1 MKTVYNYIL
10 LILLISACT
19 EKIDIKVDN
28 GETRLTVDAR
38 ITSDNQK
45 HFVRLTESSEVFYNQ
60 EAKPVTNAIV
70 TVNDGSTTIIFRESS
85 PGLYKSETEFQG
97 SPGKD
102 YKLNISNVDIDN
114 DGTNEDYRA
123 QAQMPHP
130 HTVDSIKMHYDPKY
144 GYGDDEGA
152 YWLVSLYMKDNPN
165 EDNFYGFG
173 CRINDKLVTDTITEL
188 TIAEDIYFNGE
199 STKGVDVAELF
210 QKQDDEIV
218 KDDDQI
224 ILETYSITK
233 DYYDFLYQLKE
244 MEEGQNPV
252 FSGPPA
258 NISTNISNGAVGFFA
273 VYSITRTSTNVKT
286 D

>member
-19 EKIDIKVDN
+19 EKIDIKVDT
-28 GETRLTVDAR
+28 GEARLTVDAR

-60 EAKPVTNAIV
+60 EAKPITDAIV
-70 TVNDGSTTIIFRESS
+70 SVNDGSRTIKFMESS
-85 PGLYKSETEFQG
+85 PGFYQSETEFRG
-97 SPGKD
+97 LPGKQ
-102 YKLNISNVDIDN
+102 YELSISNVDINN
-114 DGTNEDYRA
+114 DGTDENYSA

-130 HTVDSIKMHYDPKY
+130 YSVDSIKMHYDPKY

-152 YWLVSLYMKDNPN
+152 YWLVSLYMKDNPE

-199 STKGVDVAELF
+199 TTKGVDVAELF
-210 QKQDDEIV
+210 QEQKDEIV
-218 KDDDQI
+218 KNNDQI
-224 ILETYSITK
+224 TLETYSINQ
-233 DYYDFLYQLKE
+233 DYYDFLDQLNE

-258 NISTNISNGAVGFFA
+258 NISTNVSNGAVGFFA
-273 VYSITRTSTNVKT
+273 VYSITRTSTIVKT
-286 D
+286 E